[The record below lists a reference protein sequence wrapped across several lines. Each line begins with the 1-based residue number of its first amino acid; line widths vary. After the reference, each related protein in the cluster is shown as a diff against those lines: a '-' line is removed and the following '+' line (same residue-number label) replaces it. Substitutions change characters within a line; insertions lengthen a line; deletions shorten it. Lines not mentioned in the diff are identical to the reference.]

1 MITVKVP
8 LQRTNFQV
16 LNLGTIS
23 YNYPTSLSSTQVDEI
38 LVSNATSKDQNQI
51 AFIKRYNTW
60 VLYTLINNDIPQHK
74 YNILYIYYDNVNKIA
89 YTASD
94 VLHIIPQG

>member
-16 LNLGTIS
+16 LDLGTIA
-23 YNYPTSLSSTQVDEI
+23 YTYPTSLSSTQVDEI
-38 LVSNATSKDQNQI
+38 LISNAVSSDQNQI

-60 VLYTLINNDIPQHK
+60 MLYTLINNSIPQCK
-74 YNILYIYYDNVNKIA
+74 YKITYIHYDNVNKIA

-94 VLHIIPQG
+94 TLFIITQ